1 MCCEIYFFS
10 FSVPVYFLVSVLVMD
25 GRFCIP
31 PSVMIMLT
39 LTDFTNVTPLPQVVH
54 IITVQLIAEIVI
66 LSGFFFGSFGCFIMV
81 GGKSQMQGDRKTN
94 PLVLNGK
101 HIVTD
106 AVRSEQTGSLFCTV
120 SFLAEQHCNT

>member
-1 MCCEIYFFS
+1 MCCEIYFFN

-66 LSGFFFGSFGCFIMV
+66 LSGVFFW
-81 GGKSQMQGDRKTN
+81 
-94 PLVLNGK
+94 
-101 HIVTD
+101 
-106 AVRSEQTGSLFCTV
+106 
-120 SFLAEQHCNT
+120 FLWVFHHGRR

>member
-1 MCCEIYFFS
+1 
-10 FSVPVYFLVSVLVMD
+10 
-25 GRFCIP
+25 
-31 PSVMIMLT
+31 
-39 LTDFTNVTPLPQVVH
+39 
-54 IITVQLIAEIVI
+54 
-66 LSGFFFGSFGCFIMV
+66 
-81 GGKSQMQGDRKTN
+81 MQGDRKTN